1 MVKFLIE
8 YFLIIFIGIGI
19 IWKVILPA
27 FGIGTYLW
35 GKGKTKERKVTS
47 NNQTKTTN
55 ESN

>member
-35 GKGKTKERKVTS
+35 EKGKAKQEPKVNANS
-47 NNQTKTTN
+47 KN
-55 ESN
+55 EPEK